1 VVFSKPVTSAN
12 LIFQAVRNFS
22 WMTESKEGFEGRNRS
37 DLFQNHRERGVR
49 KTFVSASDYGGG
61 IEGKSQKG

>member
-1 VVFSKPVTSAN
+1 MAFSKVVTEAS
-12 LIFQAVRNFS
+12 LIFQAFRNFS
-22 WMTESKEGFEGRNRS
+22 WMTESKEGFEDRNQS
-37 DLFQNHRERGVR
+37 DLFQDHRERGVR